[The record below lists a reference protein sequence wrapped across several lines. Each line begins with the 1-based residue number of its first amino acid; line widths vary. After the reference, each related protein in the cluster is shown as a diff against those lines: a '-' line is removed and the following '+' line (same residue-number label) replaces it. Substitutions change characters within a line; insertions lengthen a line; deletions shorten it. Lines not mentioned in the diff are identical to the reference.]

1 MKRLN
6 VTLPMFLYLQFQL
19 KMVMVTAQMMGT
31 ILVMTVVDV
40 MTVMRMMM
48 MMMMMM
54 MMTTTK
60 MIMMMMMMMVIMRV
74 GEVISLITMK
84 KMT

>member
-54 MMTTTK
+54 MTTTK